1 MLLLLASRLIVA
13 FGSIIFMSGF
23 SAGFNLQAGHTALI
37 LICAAKHGHM
47 NCVRLLIDAG
57 ANLEVQ
63 DKVACRRSF
72 VILVV
77 VLAFA
82 LFIVFIDVL
91 I

>member
-13 FGSIIFMSGF
+13 LGSIIFMSGF
-23 SAGFNLQAGHTALI
+23 SAGFNLQAGHTA

-57 ANLEVQ
+57 ANLEVE
-63 DKVACRRSF
+63 DKVACRRM
-72 VILVV
+72 LVV

-82 LFIVFIDVL
+82 LLWFSIDVL